1 MVALAERTVYVLD
14 DDLGARESL
23 RWLIESVGHRVE
35 TFSRPTEFFE
45 AYDPTTPSC
54 LVLDMRMPEMSGQE
68 VLQRLRSSGS
78 KMPVIVI
85 TAFGD
90 VPSAVQAMK
99 GGAVDYLEKPFNDHV
114 LLSRIEQCHEE
125 DDRIRRENELQEEIR
140 ANYEALT
147 PRERQVM
154 ELLFRGNSNKEV
166 ARALGISPKTVEI
179 HRANVMDKMNAGSVA
194 ELVQMAIV
202 CGVEE

>member
-99 GGAVDYLEKPFNDHV
+99 GGAVDYLEKPFPSLPEFNDHV

-140 ANYEALT
+140 ANYETLT

-154 ELLFRGNSNKEV
+154 DAFGSPLLFCGF
-166 ARALGISPKTVEI
+166 VEQL
-179 HRANVMDKMNAGSVA
+179 D
-194 ELVQMAIV
+194 
-202 CGVEE
+202 